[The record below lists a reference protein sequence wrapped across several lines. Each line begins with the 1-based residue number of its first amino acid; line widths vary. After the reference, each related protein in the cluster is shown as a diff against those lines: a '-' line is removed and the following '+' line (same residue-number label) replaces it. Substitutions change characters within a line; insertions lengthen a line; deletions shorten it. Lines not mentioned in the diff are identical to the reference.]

1 MVNKRRKSS
10 QDIGKQNAK
19 KIADWVNTSPI
30 IPLYQGR
37 VNKTQIFKMHNVPK
51 STLDTNEDLQKLF
64 APDGSIEKLVR
75 KQKGLEIELPDDV
88 EEESSAK
95 ENIANIEN
103 IENTVSNSELELK
116 VKALETQLNSIQLD
130 LASEEFLL
138 ATGRYIPKLY
148 LDDGDVSCK

>member
-19 KIADWVNTSPI
+19 KIADWVNTSPV

-37 VNKTQIFKMHNVPK
+37 VNKSQIFKMHNVPK
-51 STLDTNEDLQKLF
+51 STLDTNEDLQKIF
-64 APDGSIEKLVR
+64 APDGPIEKLVQE
-75 KQKGLEIELPDDV
+75 QKRLEIEQPDDV
-88 EEESSAK
+88 VEENSAK
-95 ENIANIEN
+95 EEV
-103 IENTVSNSELELK
+103 ENTVSNNELELK

-130 LASEEFLL
+130 LASEQFLL

-148 LDDGDVSCK
+148 MDVGDV

>member
-19 KIADWVNTSPI
+19 KIADWVNTSPV

-64 APDGSIEKLVR
+64 APDGPIEKLVR
-75 KQKGLEIELPDDV
+75 KQNGLEIELPDDV
-88 EEESSAK
+88 EEENSAK
-95 ENIANIEN
+95 ENVEN
-103 IENTVSNSELELK
+103 MVSNSELELK
-116 VKALETQLNSIQLD
+116 VKVLETQLNSIQLD

-148 LDDGDVSCK
+148 LDDGDV

>member
-19 KIADWVNTSPI
+19 KIADWVNTSPV

-64 APDGSIEKLVR
+64 APDGPIEKLVR
-75 KQKGLEIELPDDV
+75 KQNGLEIELPDDV
-88 EEESSAK
+88 EEENSAK
-95 ENIANIEN
+95 ENVEN
-103 IENTVSNSELELK
+103 MVSNSELELK
-116 VKALETQLNSIQLD
+116 VKVLETQLTSIQLN
-130 LASEEFLL
+130 LASEELLL

-148 LDDGDVSCK
+148 LDDGDV

>member
-19 KIADWVNTSPI
+19 KIVDWVNTSPI

-64 APDGSIEKLVR
+64 DPDGPIEKLVR
-75 KQKGLEIELPDDV
+75 EQKGLEIELPEDV

-95 ENIANIEN
+95 EDL
-103 IENTVSNSELELK
+103 ENTASNSELELK

-148 LDDGDVSCK
+148 LDDGDV

>member
-37 VNKTQIFKMHNVPK
+37 VNKAQIFKMHNVPK

-64 APDGSIEKLVR
+64 DPDGPIEKLVR
-75 KQKGLEIELPDDV
+75 EQKGLEIELPEDV

-95 ENIANIEN
+95 EDL
-103 IENTVSNSELELK
+103 ENTASNSELELK

-148 LDDGDVSCK
+148 LDDGDV

>member
-19 KIADWVNTSPI
+19 KIADWVNTSPV

-64 APDGSIEKLVR
+64 DPDGPIEKLVR
-75 KQKGLEIELPDDV
+75 KQKGLKIELPDDV
-88 EEESSAK
+88 EEENSAK
-95 ENIANIEN
+95 ENV
-103 IENTVSNSELELK
+103 ENTVSNSELELK

-148 LDDGDVSCK
+148 LDDGDV

>member
-19 KIADWVNTSPI
+19 KIADWVNTSPV

-64 APDGSIEKLVR
+64 DPDGPIEKLVR
-75 KQKGLEIELPDDV
+75 KQKGLEIELSNDV
-88 EEESSAK
+88 EEENSVK
-95 ENIANIEN
+95 ENL
-103 IENTVSNSELELK
+103 ENTVSNSELELK

>member
-1 MVNKRRKSS
+1 MMVNKRRKSS

-64 APDGSIEKLVR
+64 DPDGPIEKLVR
-75 KQKGLEIELPDDV
+75 EQKGLEIELPEDV

-95 ENIANIEN
+95 EDL
-103 IENTVSNSELELK
+103 ENTASNSELELK

-148 LDDGDVSCK
+148 LDDGDV

>member
-19 KIADWVNTSPI
+19 KIADWVNTSPV

-37 VNKTQIFKMHNVPK
+37 VNKIQIFKMHNVPK

-64 APDGSIEKLVR
+64 APDGPIEKLVR
-75 KQKGLEIELPDDV
+75 KQNGLEIELPDDV
-88 EEESSAK
+88 EEENSAK
-95 ENIANIEN
+95 ENVEN
-103 IENTVSNSELELK
+103 MVSNSELELK
-116 VKALETQLNSIQLD
+116 VKVLETQLNSIQLD

-148 LDDGDVSCK
+148 LDDGDV

>member
-19 KIADWVNTSPI
+19 KIADWVNTSPV

-37 VNKTQIFKMHNVPK
+37 VNKIQIFKMHNVPK
-51 STLDTNEDLQKLF
+51 STLDTNEDLQKIF
-64 APDGSIEKLVR
+64 APDGPIEKLVQE
-75 KQKGLEIELPDDV
+75 QKGLEIEQPDDV
-88 EEESSAK
+88 VEENSAK
-95 ENIANIEN
+95 EDL
-103 IENTVSNSELELK
+103 ENTVSNNELELK

-130 LASEEFLL
+130 LASEQFLL

-148 LDDGDVSCK
+148 MDVGDV

>member
-1 MVNKRRKSS
+1 MVNKRKKSS

-19 KIADWVNTSPI
+19 KIADWVDTSPV

-64 APDGSIEKLVR
+64 DPEGPIEKLVR
-75 KQKGLEIELPDDV
+75 KQKGLEIELSDDV
-88 EEESSAK
+88 QEENPAR
-95 ENIANIEN
+95 EN
-103 IENTVSNSELELK
+103 IENTLSNNELELK
-116 VKALETQLNSIQLD
+116 LKALETQLNSIQID
-130 LASEEFLL
+130 LASEEFLM

-148 LDDGDVSCK
+148 LDDGDV

>member
-19 KIADWVNTSPI
+19 KIADWVNTSPV

-64 APDGSIEKLVR
+64 APDGPIEKLVR
-75 KQKGLEIELPDDV
+75 KQKGLKIELPDDV
-88 EEESSAK
+88 EEENSAK
-95 ENIANIEN
+95 ENV
-103 IENTVSNSELELK
+103 ENTVSNSELELK

>member
-1 MVNKRRKSS
+1 MMVNKRRKSS

-19 KIADWVNTSPI
+19 KIADWVNTSPV

-51 STLDTNEDLQKLF
+51 STLDTNEDLQKIF
-64 APDGSIEKLVR
+64 APDGPIEKLVQE
-75 KQKGLEIELPDDV
+75 QKRLEIEQPDDV
-88 EEESSAK
+88 LEENSAK
-95 ENIANIEN
+95 EEV
-103 IENTVSNSELELK
+103 ENTVSNNELELK

-130 LASEEFLL
+130 LASEQFLL

-148 LDDGDVSCK
+148 MDVGDV

>member
-19 KIADWVNTSPI
+19 KIADWVNTSPV

-64 APDGSIEKLVR
+64 APDGPMEKLVR
-75 KQKGLEIELPDDV
+75 KQNGLEIELPDDV
-88 EEESSAK
+88 EEENSAK
-95 ENIANIEN
+95 ENVEN
-103 IENTVSNSELELK
+103 MVSNSELELK
-116 VKALETQLNSIQLD
+116 VKVLETQLNSIQLD

-148 LDDGDVSCK
+148 LDDGDV

>member
-1 MVNKRRKSS
+1 MANKRRKSS
-10 QDIGKQNAK
+10 QDISKQNAK

-64 APDGSIEKLVR
+64 DPDGPIEKLVR
-75 KQKGLEIELPDDV
+75 EQKGLEIELPEDV

-95 ENIANIEN
+95 EDL
-103 IENTVSNSELELK
+103 ENTASNSELELK

-148 LDDGDVSCK
+148 LDDGDV

>member
-95 ENIANIEN
+95 ANIED
-103 IENTVSNSELELK
+103 TVSNSELELK

>member
-1 MVNKRRKSS
+1 MANKRRKSS

-19 KIADWVNTSPI
+19 KIADWVNTSPV

-64 APDGSIEKLVR
+64 DPEGPIEKLVR
-75 KQKGLEIELPDDV
+75 KQKGLEVELPEDV
-88 EEESSAK
+88 EKESSAK
-95 ENIANIEN
+95 EDL
-103 IENTVSNSELELK
+103 ENTASNSELELK

-148 LDDGDVSCK
+148 LDDGDV